1 MDFIKQILENAKIEE
16 GVLDVEGVIKQI
28 NTELPK
34 HFIPKEQYNG
44 KVAELKTA
52 NSTIEDLKKSGA
64 DNEELQKK
72 IKDYESEIETLKA
85 DAENTRKEYLLKDT
99 LKGAGVTD
107 ADYVIYKQG
116 GLDKFTFDKEGNPVG
131 VEELLK
137 PFKESSPHLFKVEP
151 SGGYKPQAGGKP
163 NASNPWAKDTFNL
176 TEQGRIFKE
185 DPAQARELAAAA
197 GVKI

>member
-1 MDFIKQILENAKIEE
+1 MEFLKQILENAKVEE
-16 GVLDVEGVIKQI
+16 GVLDVEGVMKQI
-28 NTELPK
+28 HAELPK
-34 HFIPKEQYNG
+34 HFVPKEQYNS

-52 NSTIEDLKKSGA
+52 NSTMEELKKSGA

-72 IKDYESEIETLKA
+72 ITDYESEIETLKTA
-85 DAENTRKEYLLKDT
+85 AENAQKTYVLKDK
-99 LKGAGVTD
+99 LKAAGVTD

>member
-16 GVLDVEGVIKQI
+16 GVLDVEGIMKQI

-34 HFIPKEQYNG
+34 HLVPKEQYNG

-72 IKDYESEIETLKA
+72 ITDYESEIKTLKTA
-85 DAENTRKEYLLKDT
+85 AENTKKEYVLKDT

-116 GLDKFTFDKEGNPVG
+116 GLDKFTFNKDGKPVG

-137 PFKESSPHLFKVEP
+137 PLKESSPHLFKAEQG
-151 SGGYKPQAGGKP
+151 GGYKPQAGGKP
-163 NASNPWAKDTFNL
+163 NADNPWAKDTFNL
-176 TEQGRIFKE
+176 TEQGRVFKE
-185 DPAQARELAAAA
+185 DPARARELAAAA